1 MHSLSDV
8 EYAYQ
13 ISTGKRAYVYEYRVL
28 TRIPENV
35 SGGDDDV
42 LRRLMRAFG
51 RAMPFEG
58 GCDAQICLNE
68 GFTLSDFCWNSTVHE
83 LCTNGLFSAY
93 WG

>member
-1 MHSLSDV
+1 
-8 EYAYQ
+8 
-13 ISTGKRAYVYEYRVL
+13 
-28 TRIPENV
+28 
-35 SGGDDDV
+35 
-42 LRRLMRAFG
+42 MRAFS

-58 GCDAQICLNE
+58 GCDPQICLNE